1 MANVLA
7 WLLFALGVAHLAYA
21 VVRFK
26 APLAEAVSAGFVG
39 QFKSSDVRRTTFWVF
54 IFAPLLMLAGHAA
67 VHAVST
73 GDLALLRIVGTY
85 VLITSVVGVAALP
98 QSPFLASL
106 LVSSLLLAAGYGV
119 FK

>member
-7 WLLFALGVAHLAYA
+7 WVLFALGVAHLAYA

-26 APLAEAVSAGFVG
+26 APLAEAISAGFVG
-39 QFKSSDVRRTTFWVF
+39 QFTSSEARRTTFWVF
-54 IFAPLLMLAGHAA
+54 IFGPLLMLAGHTA

-73 GDLALLRIVGTY
+73 GDLSLLRIVGTY
-85 VLITSVVGVAALP
+85 VVVTSVVGVAALP
-98 QSPFLASL
+98 LSPFLASL
-106 LVSSLLLAAGYGV
+106 VVSSLLLAAGFGL